1 MKKLLPYLCCLMFS
15 VVGCKKENQS
25 NVDTQE
31 FEQMQS
37 KYGGRYQILSSIA
50 NESVD
55 LNLDGSM
62 NTNLFEELPGI
73 NQSKVTIRVVEDF
86 DPRST
91 KKYITS
97 FDLSYPEQYA
107 VIDGREISSFNPSA
121 EVIFLNQPMGSRCII
136 DPENKLVNLLHEDN
150 PYESERHFTRPNE
163 IRILDSQKIQVST
176 IKEFYTENGFIKV
189 SITSIYERES

>member
-1 MKKLLPYLCCLMFS
+1 MAYFVAES
-15 VVGCKKENQS
+15 WR
-25 NVDTQE
+25 T
-31 FEQMQS
+31 MQ
-37 KYGGRYQILSSIA
+37 RNIH
-50 NESVD
+50 
-55 LNLDGSM
+55 LDGSM

-107 VIDGREISSFNPSA
+107 VIDGREISSFKPSA
-121 EVIFLNQPMGSRCII
+121 EVIFLNQPLGSRCTI

-150 PYESERHFTRPNE
+150 PYESDRHFTRPNE
-163 IRILDSQKIQVST
+163 IRILDSEKIQVST